1 MNHYPFHI
9 GDFNNATRHLSRL
22 ERCIYRDCMDLYYD
36 KESPLP
42 ADFER
47 LARRLLV
54 SAKDEVAA
62 LKYVLDDFF
71 TLEEDG
77 YHSARCDG
85 EIAKYHGF
93 IDKQAKA
100 GKASARARRN
110 RKADAEPALNGGY
123 TNVEPTKNQEPRTKN
138 HIKEIGDSKRTESP
152 SSTTEIKSTRSK
164 PKRPIDDSFTVTA
177 EMIKWVEESNYGHI
191 ELLDQTERFID
202 HWKGK
207 GEPRADWVASW
218 RIWIRNADKYQKQ
231 DSARGNQRQQVADA
245 IGGDSSIF

>member
-22 ERCIYRDCMDLYYD
+22 ERCIYRDCLDLYYD
-36 KESPLP
+36 KEAPLS
-42 ADFER
+42 ADFAR

-54 SAKDEVAA
+54 NNEGEVEA
-62 LKYVLDDFF
+62 LKHVLDDFF
-71 TLEEDG
+71 MLEEDG
-77 YHSARCDG
+77 YHSRRCDA

-110 RKADAEPALNGGY
+110 RTTDVEPALNGGS
-123 TNVEPTKNQEPRTKN
+123 TNVEPTKNQEPITNN
-138 HIKEIGDSKRTESP
+138 HIKEIGNSKKLESP
-152 SSTTEIKSTRSK
+152 PPTTETNSKRSK

-177 EMIKWVEESNYGHI
+177 EMIAWVEESNYGHI
-191 ELLDQTERFID
+191 NLLDQTERFID

-207 GEPRADWVASW
+207 GESRADWVASW
-218 RIWIRNADKYQKQ
+218 RTWIRNADKYQKQ

-245 IGGDSSIF
+245 IGGNSSFF